1 MRNRIRDQWM
11 NDCLV
16 MYIERGVANSI
27 DNKAIM
33 QQF

>member
-1 MRNRIRDQWM
+1 MRNRMRDQWM

-16 MYIERGVANSI
+16 MYIERGVTNSI